1 MIGFE
6 PVIIENRLEGD
17 ELCTDL
23 GALREKVKELG
34 AENILCI
41 MSTTSCFAP
50 RIPDRYIFFA
60 CFSCQKTPQTQKKN
74 KNKNQPHMH
83 CK

>member
-50 RIPDRYIFFA
+50 RIPDRYIFLPVSVA
-60 CFSCQKTPQTQKKN
+60 KKPHKHKKKTQKSTT
-74 KNKNQPHMH
+74 HAL
-83 CK
+83 